1 VSAEVDG
8 AAGAVLL
15 ADGPVLLEGG
25 GTLDGGLVGASG
37 LEEGVGAAVDLSGA
51 DGGGGGG
58 RVVGTEGLNDVEL
71 DQRALGPA
79 VEGEVPVAGCL
90 ERLLV
95 ITVSRK
101 LHWVVAFVYIPE
113 CRPGR

>member
-1 VSAEVDG
+1 MSAEVDG

-25 GTLDGGLVGASG
+25 GTLDGRLVGAGG
-37 LEEGVGAAVDLSGA
+37 LEEGVGAAVDLGGA
-51 DGGGGGG
+51 NGGGGGG
-58 RVVGTEGLNDVEL
+58 RVVGAEGLNDVEL

-90 ERLLV
+90 ESLSARCLRRCD
-95 ITVSRK
+95 IVS
-101 LHWVVAFVYIPE
+101 FVHIPQ
-113 CRPGR
+113 CQPGR